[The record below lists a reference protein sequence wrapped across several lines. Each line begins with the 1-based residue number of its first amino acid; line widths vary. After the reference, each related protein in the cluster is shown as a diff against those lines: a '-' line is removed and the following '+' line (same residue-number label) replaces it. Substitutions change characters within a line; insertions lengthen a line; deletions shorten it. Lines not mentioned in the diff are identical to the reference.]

1 MRPNDL
7 LAEEFL
13 IVGGGFSLCD
23 SVVKGILC
31 DTLLYY
37 KTRFPA
43 TKMSSLGLI

>member
-1 MRPNDL
+1 MEPNDFVSQS
-7 LAEEFL
+7 FL
-13 IVGGGFSLCD
+13 IVGGGFSLYG